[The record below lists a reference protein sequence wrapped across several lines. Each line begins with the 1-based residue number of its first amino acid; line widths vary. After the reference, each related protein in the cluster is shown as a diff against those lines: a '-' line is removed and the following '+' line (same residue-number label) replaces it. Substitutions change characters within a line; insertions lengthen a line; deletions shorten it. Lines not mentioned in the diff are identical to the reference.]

1 MIKQNLS
8 GVTLIDKKGVRV
20 NPNIHLGESD
30 GYISGDIL
38 DANAV
43 QGTVNE
49 AVQIAKEDLEDQI
62 TDLIGSAPEVLDTL
76 AELAD
81 AIGDDPDFFNNI
93 HDELDQK
100 VDKVSGKG
108 LSTND
113 YTTEEKNKLAGIQAG
128 AQVNPTNVSAF
139 TNDAGYITQHQ
150 DISSKEDVTTIVPVT
165 TAVST
170 LTTEAGKY
178 YRIDAPMETLAVTL
192 PAMDAVTSVKK
203 VGIYFT
209 AGTTPDVTITA
220 DDNKRIV
227 FQDGYEIEAGK
238 TYKVDALF
246 NGSAWIVTAVEIFVP
261 ETKLVVYYDIQD
273 ISNPTTIFT
282 NYDNSVKSIDVDGKE
297 TISEFSQG
305 SVTYQFDNV
314 GEHVIKYEFNN
325 PTTVGNSAP
334 LFSSAT
340 PIKRAVIADTFT
352 SIGDR
357 AFWYCAGLTSITIPD
372 SVTSIGG
379 YTFGNC
385 TGLTSITIPDS
396 VTSIGESAFSGCRN
410 LTSVT
415 IGSGVTSIGGYT
427 FYKCSGLTSITIP
440 DSVTS
445 IGSTAFRECSG
456 LTSITIPDSVISIG
470 TMAFNYCSGL
480 TSITIPDSVTSI
492 GGSAFEGC
500 TGFTNITI
508 PDSVTSIGGSAFR
521 DCSGLTSIVVDSANT
536 VYDSRNNCNAIIN
549 TSTNELIAGCKNT
562 VIPNTV
568 TSIGSAVFSNCTGL
582 TSVII
587 PDGVTSIGDY
597 AFNHCSGLT
606 SIDIPSGVTSIGQS
620 AFSYCSGLTSI
631 DIPSGVTSIGQYAF
645 EKCSGLTSITIPDG
659 VTSIGN
665 GTFSSCSGLTSI
677 TIGSGVTSIG
687 TSAFYNC
694 KGLTSITSLATT
706 APTIKSYTF
715 DGVKTGGTLT
725 VPSGSTGYDVWMGTG
740 YAYLGFYNWT
750 KVEQ

>member
-372 SVTSIGG
+372 SVISIGG

-385 TGLTSITIPDS
+385 T
-396 VTSIGESAFSGCRN
+396 
-410 LTSVT
+410 
-415 IGSGVTSIGGYT
+415 
-427 FYKCSGLTSITIP
+427 
-440 DSVTS
+440 
-445 IGSTAFRECSG
+445 
-456 LTSITIPDSVISIG
+456 
-470 TMAFNYCSGL
+470 GL

>member
-43 QGTVNE
+43 QGTVNQ
-49 AVQIAKEDLEDQI
+49 AVQTAKEDIEDQI

-220 DDNKRIV
+220 ADNKRVV
-227 FQDGYEIEAGK
+227 FQNDYEINSGMTYEIEA
-238 TYKVDALF
+238 LF
-246 NGSAWIVTAVEIFVP
+246 NGRAWVVTAVEIFI

-273 ISNPTTIFT
+273 ISSPTTICS
-282 NYDNSVKSIDVDGKE
+282 NYNNSVKSIEVDGVLLD
-297 TISEFSQG
+297 
-305 SVTYQFDNV
+305 SVVTTYQFNSV
-314 GEHVIKYEFNN
+314 GEHVIKYEFND
-325 PTTVGNSAP
+325 PTTVGNNAP
-334 LFSSAT
+334 LFSGIT
-340 PIKRAVIADTFT
+340 TIKRAVIADTFT
-352 SIGDR
+352 SISGWV
-357 AFWYCAGLTSITIPD
+357 FQYCTGLTSVTIGNG
-372 SVTSIGG
+372 VTSIDT
-379 YTFGNC
+379 YAFQQC
-385 TGLTSITIPDS
+385 TGLTSITIPDN
-396 VTSIGESAFSGCRN
+396 VTSIGNTAFYGCSG

-415 IGSGVTSIGGYT
+415 IGSGVTSIGE
-427 FYKCSGLTSITIP
+427 K
-440 DSVTS
+440 
-445 IGSTAFRECSG
+445 AFQE
-456 LTSITIPDSVISIG
+456 
-470 TMAFNYCSGL
+470 
-480 TSITIPDSVTSI
+480 
-492 GGSAFEGC
+492 
-500 TGFTNITI
+500 
-508 PDSVTSIGGSAFR
+508 
-521 DCSGLTSIVVDSANT
+521 
-536 VYDSRNNCNAIIN
+536 
-549 TSTNELIAGCKNT
+549 
-562 VIPNTV
+562 
-568 TSIGSAVFSNCTGL
+568 CTGL
-582 TSVII
+582 ISII
-587 PDGVTSIGDY
+587 
-597 AFNHCSGLT
+597 
-606 SIDIPSGVTSIGQS
+606 
-620 AFSYCSGLTSI
+620 
-631 DIPSGVTSIGQYAF
+631 
-645 EKCSGLTSITIPDG
+645 
-659 VTSIGN
+659 
-665 GTFSSCSGLTSI
+665 
-677 TIGSGVTSIG
+677 
-687 TSAFYNC
+687 
-694 KGLTSITSLATT
+694 SLAAK
-706 APTIKSYTF
+706 APTIQSNTF
-715 DGVKTGGTLT
+715 VNVKTGGTLT

-740 YAYLGFYNWT
+740 NYYLGKLGWT